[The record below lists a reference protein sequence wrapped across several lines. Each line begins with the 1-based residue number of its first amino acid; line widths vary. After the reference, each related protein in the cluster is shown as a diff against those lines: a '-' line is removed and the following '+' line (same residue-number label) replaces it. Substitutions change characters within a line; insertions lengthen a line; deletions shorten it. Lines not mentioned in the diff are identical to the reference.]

1 MGWQDYCTMVTS
13 IDSTLDPRRFGVLP
27 WQLFWTY
34 RKLVALMAPTD
45 STPVALD
52 DVLRTAADLGHY
64 LADVHVPLHT
74 TGNYNGQRTNQIGIH
89 ALWETHNVEHLLASN
104 TCDLAEV
111 LPDYDPLWD
120 PWVILQKSHEDVRLV
135 LASEAEWRRL
145 TQVRGWALRHRGRTL
160 AMLPSP
166 EALNCWDS
174 VTGHRTWPRFCE
186 TSHLVASAWVSALH
200 DAGTPSMRQAG
211 PIPREP
217 GLLYLLKT

>member
-1 MGWQDYCTMVTS
+1 MRHATSADARKHTDTLEPARHYLDLDDVLDALPELSSSTELEGMGWQDYRTMVTS

-64 LADVHVPLHT
+64 LADAHVPLHT
-74 TGNYNGQRTNQIGIH
+74 TGNYNGQRTNQTGIH

-104 TCDLAEV
+104 TCDLTEA

-120 PWVILQKSHEDVRLV
+120 PWVILQKSHEDVRFV
-135 LASEAEWRRL
+135 LAA
-145 TQVRGWALRHRGRTL
+145 
-160 AMLPSP
+160 
-166 EALNCWDS
+166 
-174 VTGHRTWPRFCE
+174 
-186 TSHLVASAWVSALH
+186 
-200 DAGTPSMRQAG
+200 
-211 PIPREP
+211 
-217 GLLYLLKT
+217 